1 MNCGIPLKIANWNQW
16 KDAFP
21 LSPLDILSYC
31 AIKSGSNTDIG
42 SFTNSVD
49 YNIPQV
55 LPTLKIV
62 GIQVLATQPSA
73 PPKVL
78 AVMTNPIGTLTI
90 FSGDAPDLIDIYFNH
105 PPDILTVTNASCVV
119 TAPGIPPVPSRTT
132 AMTGAKSARITFSIP
147 LGANTYSVNLHGS
160 TGPTIKEGTDKL
172 DGDPVGLP
180 SGDNSPGTDFTFTVS
195 VVGVPQP
202 VPPEQPDY
210 GSWVPDP
217 FMLVSAPTC
226 SALGTDNL
234 NLVGNANQ
242 WNFLHRTSVPSTAL
256 APQLN
261 DVVFLRG
268 GNSWLMTIPINL
280 GSLEYPNIQVSFRND
295 AGTRGD
301 CSGTFPAILFAARN
315 YTGVVE
321 LKAVLGR
328 LGKYI
333 MGIRA
338 VDEFGNS
345 YMYEMTW
352 NIVA

>member
-1 MNCGIPLKIANWNQW
+1 MNCNSPLKTASWNQW
-16 KDAFP
+16 KDASP
-21 LSPLDILSYC
+21 ISPLDLLSYC
-31 AIKSGSNTDIG
+31 AVTIGSNTDVG
-42 SFTNSVD
+42 SFVNSTD

-73 PPKVL
+73 PPKKL
-78 AVMTNPIGTLTI
+78 AVMMNPIGTLTV
-90 FSGDAPDLIDIYFNH
+90 FSVDAPDLIDIFFDY

-119 TAPGIPPVPSRTT
+119 TAGGFPPVPSRTI
-132 AMTGAKSARITFSIP
+132 AMTGPKSARITFSVP
-147 LGANTYSVNLHGS
+147 LGANTYTVNLHGS
-160 TGPTIKEGTDKL
+160 TAPTIKVGTANL
-172 DGDPVGLP
+172 DGDPLGLP
-180 SGDNSPGTDFTFTVS
+180 SGNNVPGTDFTFTLTVS
-195 VVGVPQP
+195 AILQP
-202 VPPEQPDY
+202 TPPEQPDY
-210 GSWVPDP
+210 GSWIPDS
-217 FMLVSAPTC
+217 FMLVSAPSC

-234 NLVGNANQ
+234 NLVANANQ
-242 WNFLHRTSVPSTAL
+242 WNFLHRTSVPSTSL

-268 GNSWLMTIPINL
+268 GNSWLMTVPINL
-280 GSLEYPNIQVSFRND
+280 GPLDYPNIQVSFRND

-301 CSGTFPAILFAARN
+301 CRGTFPAILFAARN

-321 LKAVLGR
+321 LKVVLSR
-328 LGKYI
+328 LGKYV

-352 NIVA
+352 NVVA